1 MGPTRTHSEILE
13 LGNTIV
19 NEVGLDDDTDTL
31 GRWMCHHIAAL
42 IEESKSARTAE
53 LRRTAQREAVST
65 ILSIW
70 EKRTSL
76 PANAYPLARYKYL
89 LQCLAATSPD
99 ASIWETN
106 RRSPII
112 QAAGNI
118 FRDVSEIVNL
128 ALLMDGKPPL
138 FKRKKENAPPVSVL
152 FLDLIEAKL
161 VNAVEELDE
170 RSLEMIQSIIDSKD
184 SVTSPETKALQ
195 ALLKF
200 IGSTL
205 KELNV
210 LAEKVNAKLTD
221 KNDAEIKSEIMPK
234 DEYTVSIV
242 KKLSQSAAEKCAEI
256 LKEGA
261 AVDVA
266 IAKRGLSEAKKIVLA
281 KRGKEI
287 VGLAIIKPFR
297 SVYAAKISKN
307 SSSSIEV
314 GTAEL
319 GYIAISK
326 ACRGSGLGQK
336 LVRTLLTDVRDPL
349 FSTTT
354 SVAMKKIL
362 SKQGFK
368 KAGQPWNGHAG
379 RLTLWKRSEIAPL
392 PNVKPAAKQDRLDS

>member
-1 MGPTRTHSEILE
+1 M
-13 LGNTIV
+13 
-19 NEVGLDDDTDTL
+19 
-31 GRWMCHHIAAL
+31 
-42 IEESKSARTAE
+42 
-53 LRRTAQREAVST
+53 
-65 ILSIW
+65 
-70 EKRTSL
+70 